1 MPFTSKVLDIPKHNV
16 QTLRTT
22 ALIIAALTALIAAPV
37 LYATWQMEQ
46 LNPLAI
52 ISICAGAIGIALT
65 AAILRT
71 LPRTLA
77 PVCVVLLV
85 ATSLIIRFTYL
96 GLIQFSG
103 ADFNAE
109 FFLHISTEA
118 VAAAWRMYGW
128 WLVVGLGA
136 IATYLALAC
145 AVALRLPRPPATM
158 AIAFLFIGV
167 WALTSSRAQMPEY
180 QLASTSR
187 QMMAPVSIQGHEE
200 LKQRWQNS
208 PLVNR

>member
-96 GLIQFSG
+96 GLI
-103 ADFNAE
+103 
-109 FFLHISTEA
+109 
-118 VAAAWRMYGW
+118 
-128 WLVVGLGA
+128 
-136 IATYLALAC
+136 
-145 AVALRLPRPPATM
+145 
-158 AIAFLFIGV
+158 
-167 WALTSSRAQMPEY
+167 
-180 QLASTSR
+180 
-187 QMMAPVSIQGHEE
+187 
-200 LKQRWQNS
+200 
-208 PLVNR
+208 